1 MQSDWCERFTTQSQ
15 YEGKMSK
22 KSRQSVE
29 ALLALALLFLSQTAA
44 FAEDMSWPSADDSSS
59 RQTTL
64 GVDADKNTGQQVGVQ
79 EGEAAKEGSLGK
91 VAPETAAP
99 EPVSQ
104 SPSKKRGTTTLVGS
118 AKSAMLYGR
127 IDQIAS
133 QTNVSMPVFK
143 VEKAR
148 FDTSRGEPLHG
159 SASEA
164 HFSGGVTRSF
174 PMDFSGS
181 WGGQLKVWRYS
192 VSSLSERIDPAETNK
207 LERILRPGTSGNVN
221 FTFEHDMAGSID
233 LEPASVRIMI
243 PATESYS
250 YQQMASNPQMA
261 GLGGMVS
268 QMMAN
273 MKVPVILHFGTISTG
288 GALMGV
294 SGNKIDQV
302 VVKNVIRQLAPDV
315 LEQQII
321 TRDSSI
327 VAGTGVANQG
337 YTESVLRFTR
347 RSATDLYVLAAS
359 VDYSSSGGFLRKLI
373 MYGDVL
379 RGQSVNTS
387 PYPTEYGNL
396 SSMLQGANGSGSAAG
411 LSSLLSG
418 LGGAGAMNTSSLN
431 QYASNP
437 AVQNYMNGGGAMGQH
452 LNGFSQVLNSLNM
465 MSR

>member
-1 MQSDWCERFTTQSQ
+1 
-15 YEGKMSK
+15 
-22 KSRQSVE
+22 
-29 ALLALALLFLSQTAA
+29 
-44 FAEDMSWPSADDSSS
+44 MSWPSADDRASKP
-59 RQTTL
+59 TTQSEA
-64 GVDADKNTGQQVGVQ
+64 VKPPQPTVEN
-79 EGEAAKEGSLGK
+79 GEVAKEGSLGRLK
-91 VAPETAAP
+91 PEATLAPA
-99 EPVSQ
+99 SQ
-104 SPSKKRGTTTLVGS
+104 SSSNDRGGGEGQTTTLVGS

-133 QTNVSMPVFK
+133 EANVSMPVFK
-143 VEKAR
+143 MEKAKL
-148 FDTSRGEPLHG
+148 DTSRLQPLRAT
-159 SASEA
+159 ASDTR
-164 HFSGGVTRSF
+164 FSGSVAKSF

-181 WGGQLKVWRYS
+181 WGGQLKVWRYN
-192 VSSLSERIDPAETNK
+192 VSPLSERIDPAETNK
-207 LERILRPGTSGNVN
+207 LERILTPGTSGNVN
-221 FTFEHDMAGSID
+221 FDFEHDLAGSID
-233 LEPASVRIMI
+233 LEPAMVRIMI

-250 YQQMASNPQMA
+250 YQQMANNPQVA

-288 GALMGV
+288 GALTGV
-294 SGNKIDQV
+294 SGNKIDQA

-321 TRDSSI
+321 TRDSSV
-327 VAGTGVANQG
+327 VAGTGAANQG

-359 VDYSSSGGFLRKLI
+359 VDYSSSGEFLRKLI

-396 SSMLQGANGSGSAAG
+396 SNMLQGASGGGSAAG

-418 LGGAGAMNTSSLN
+418 LGGAGGMNVSSVN
-431 QYASNP
+431 QYANNP
-437 AVQNYMNGGGAMGQH
+437 AVQNYMNGSSFGGGAMSNH

-465 MSR
+465 MSQ

>member
-1 MQSDWCERFTTQSQ
+1 M
-15 YEGKMSK
+15 
-22 KSRQSVE
+22 
-29 ALLALALLFLSQTAA
+29 APA
-44 FAEDMSWPSADDSSS
+44 SSS
-59 RQTTL
+59 NQQS
-64 GVDADKNTGQQVGVQ
+64 GQGH
-79 EGEAAKEGSLGK
+79 
-91 VAPETAAP
+91 
-99 EPVSQ
+99 
-104 SPSKKRGTTTLVGS
+104 TTLVGN

-133 QTNVSMPVFK
+133 EANVSMPVFTM
-143 VEKAR
+143 EKAKL
-148 FDTSRGEPLHG
+148 DTSRSQPFQA

-164 HFSGGVTRSF
+164 RFSGSVARSF

-181 WGGQLKVWRYS
+181 WGGQLKVWRYN

-207 LERILRPGTSGNVN
+207 FERILTPGTSGNVN
-221 FTFEHDMAGSID
+221 FNFEHDMAGSID
-233 LEPASVRIMI
+233 LEPAMVRIMI

-250 YQQMASNPQMA
+250 YQQMANNPQMA

-288 GALMGV
+288 GALTGV

-315 LEQQII
+315 LEQQIV
-321 TRDSSI
+321 TRDSSV
-327 VAGTGVANQG
+327 VAGTGASNQG

-347 RSATDLYVLAAS
+347 RSSTDLYVLAAS
-359 VDYSSSGGFLRKLI
+359 VDYSSSGEFLRKLI

-396 SSMLQGANGSGSAAG
+396 SGMLQGANGGGSTAG

-418 LGGAGAMNTSSLN
+418 LGGAGGMNMSSLN
-431 QYASNP
+431 QYANNP
-437 AVQNYMNGGGAMGQH
+437 AVQNYMNGSSFGGGAMGNH

-465 MSR
+465 MSQ